1 MDFSITTF
9 EVNVE
14 ALAKRSVY
22 PSAAARAAA
31 CAPMIPG
38 APGMFSTYI
47 CCPSARE
54 TLSASR
60 RAMMSVPRPGPVG
73 TISRIGRVGQVCA
86 CAPESAATA
95 SSTLPKSA
103 RTKGFMM
110 PSKRSLRPQSTRA
123 GFRSV
128 ALEPDP
134 AFLDHFT
141 PTLALSCNCCGEFL
155 RRPQRQLQPLFRHP
169 LTYLGSLERLAAF
182 GIEPIDDRARRTCRR
197 HESEPGAALQ
207 SREPHL
213 RRSGYLGR
221 HWVALR

>member
-1 MDFSITTF
+1 
-9 EVNVE
+9 
-14 ALAKRSVY
+14 
-22 PSAAARAAA
+22 AA
-31 CAPMIPG
+31 CAPMMPD

-86 CAPESAATA
+86 CAPALAASAN
-95 SSTLPKSA
+95 STLPTSA

-110 PSKRSLRPQSTRA
+110 PSKRLLKSPARVQ

-134 AFLDHFT
+134 AFLDHLA
-141 PTLALSCNCCGEFL
+141 PTLALRCNCRGEFL
-155 RRPQRQLQPLFRHP
+155 RRPQRQLQPLSRHP
-169 LTYLGSLERLAAF
+169 LAYLGSLERLAAF
-182 GIEPIDDRARRTCRR
+182 GIEPINDRA
-197 HESEPGAALQ
+197 
-207 SREPHL
+207 
-213 RRSGYLGR
+213 
-221 HWVALR
+221 W

>member
-1 MDFSITTF
+1 MTTF
-9 EVNVE
+9 EVKVE
-14 ALAKRSVY
+14 ALAKSSVY

-31 CAPMIPG
+31 CAPMMPD

-86 CAPESAATA
+86 CAPAAAAMT

-110 PSKRSLRPQSTRA
+110 PSKRSLRSQSTCA

-128 ALEPDP
+128 ALELDP
-134 AFLDHFT
+134 AFLDHLA
-141 PTLALSCNCCGEFL
+141 PTLALDCNGRSEFL
-155 RRPQRQLQPLFRHP
+155 RRPQRQLQPLSRHP

-182 GIEPIDDRARRTCRR
+182 GIEPIDDRARRPRRR
-197 HESEPGAALQ
+197 HEPEPGPALQ
-207 SREPHL
+207 S
-213 RRSGYLGR
+213 
-221 HWVALR
+221 

>member
-1 MDFSITTF
+1 MTTF
-9 EVNVE
+9 EVKVE

-22 PSAAARAAA
+22 PSTAAGPAAG
-31 CAPMIPG
+31 APMMPD
-38 APGMFSTYI
+38 APGMCSTYS

-60 RAMMSVPRPGPVG
+60 RAMMSVPSPGPVG

-86 CAPESAATA
+86 CAPALAATA
-95 SSTLPKSA
+95 NSTLPTSA

-110 PSKRSLRPQSTRA
+110 PSKRSLDRKARVQ

-134 AFLDHFT
+134 TFLDHLT
-141 PTLALSCNCCGEFL
+141 PTLALRCNGRSEFL
-155 RRPQRQLQPLFRHP
+155 RRAQRQLQTLFRHP
-169 LTYLGSLERLAAF
+169 LTCLGSLERLAAF
-182 GIEPIDDRARRTCRR
+182 GIEPIDDRARRTSRR
-197 HESEPGAALQ
+197 HEPEPGTAFQ

-213 RRSGYLGR
+213 RRGGYVGQHR
-221 HWVALR
+221 VALR